1 MIFELSEYM
10 IRRKFSSVFAAGLHI
25 YDRVGNI
32 VGFGKQQFFKF
43 KEDIRVY
50 SDRSAAKE
58 LLRIKARQKSFNWMV
73 YDIVDARQS
82 RKVGA
87 FQLKRTKIA
96 SVFPWLS
103 WEFLDE
109 DDRPMSKFR
118 IFPSKIIVLGED
130 LGRAAGLRERYG
142 PSTRELVVRIQ
153 PGAALDR
160 GLVLGFAVLVAGAMR
175 WKR

>member
-10 IRRKFSSVFAAGLHI
+10 IRRKFFNVFAAGLHI
-25 YDRVGNI
+25 YDPVGNI

-58 LLRIKARQKSFNWMV
+58 LLRIKARQIGAFSAV
-73 YDIVDARQS
+73 YDIVDAGQS

-87 FQLKRTKIA
+87 VQRKRKRFGAFAGT
-96 SVFPWLS
+96 S
-103 WEFLDE
+103 WEILDE

-130 LGRAAGLRERYG
+130 LGRAAELWMRYG
-142 PSTRELVVRIQ
+142 PFTHELVVRVQ

-160 GLVLGFAVLVAGAMR
+160 VLILGAAVLVADTER
-175 WKR
+175 WKQ